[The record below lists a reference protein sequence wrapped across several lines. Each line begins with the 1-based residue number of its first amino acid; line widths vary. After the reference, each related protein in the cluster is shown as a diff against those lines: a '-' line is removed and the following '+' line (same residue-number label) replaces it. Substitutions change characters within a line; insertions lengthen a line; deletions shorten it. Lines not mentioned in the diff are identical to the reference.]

1 MTSPIVQF
9 VSLVKRA
16 AQTTRLWCASC
27 GKETPHKFTPAG
39 SWEEYQCP
47 ICGNVQSFRVR

>member
-16 AQTTRLWCASC
+16 AQTTRLFCQTC

-39 SWEEYQCP
+39 SWEIYTCP
-47 ICGNVQSFRVR
+47 VCGMAQSFKVR